1 MQLAISKRRKYLQT
15 TKTFFKKIAPWFV
28 YVFVSMLYLGYL
40 KRALAHTYFYLRVV
54 LLVKRG
60 VLDSMCHPS

>member
-1 MQLAISKRRKYLQT
+1 
-15 TKTFFKKIAPWFV
+15 
-28 YVFVSMLYLGYL
+28 MLYLGYL